1 LYAVIDT
8 ETTGLSPKLKH
19 RVIEMAVVLVD
30 EAGRIEDQWCTLLN
44 PDRDLGP
51 QHIHGIRGSDV
62 LHAPRFE
69 DVAGYL
75 AERLAGRV
83 LVAHNLP
90 FDLTF
95 IDAEYDRMGVPFP
108 VTRDMGLCTMTLASS
123 YLEGAGRSLRECCA
137 AAGVPLEGW
146 HSALADATAT
156 AGLLGH
162 YLAAC
167 GAPIPWTDSI
177 GRAADV
183 LWPRLEVVD
192 CPPATRSSSTPGRLA
207 SGEAGLLAELADF
220 MPRVETSDVADP
232 YLAVLD
238 EALADR
244 YLSADENAALGALA
258 ISLELSDVEIRRL
271 HKDYLYALARVAL
284 ADHHLSDTEE
294 ADLSRVASIL
304 GLPDGAVP
312 AALEA
317 ASESQVFHP
326 DGGDLPLER
335 GDLIV
340 FTGDMG
346 EPREVWMQRAAEHG
360 FVPHPS
366 VTKKVRLVVAADPDS
381 LSGKAK
387 KARGYDI
394 PIISVDEFRR
404 ALGYPEPGASTAGG
418 SAWSDSEREWAKL
431 LRSGMEQS

>member
-19 RVIEMAVVLVD
+19 RVVEVAVVLVD

-62 LHAPRFE
+62 LNAPRFD

-75 AERLAGRV
+75 AELLAGRV

-137 AAGVPLEGW
+137 AAGVHLEGW
-146 HSALADATAT
+146 HAALADATAT

-162 YLAAC
+162 YLAVC
-167 GAPIPWTDSI
+167 GAPVPWTDSI

-183 LWPRLEVVD
+183 LWPRLEFVD
-192 CPPATRSSSTPGRLA
+192 FAPALRTSSIPGR
-207 SGEAGLLAELADF
+207 SPDGEAGLLAELADF
-220 MPRVETSDVADP
+220 MPRVDTSDVADP

-258 ISLELSDVEIRRL
+258 TSLELSDVEISRL

-284 ADHHLSDTEE
+284 ADHHLSEAEE

-304 GLPDGAVP
+304 GLPEGAVP

-317 ASESQVFHP
+317 AGEGRVFHP
-326 DGGDLPLER
+326 EGGELPLEP

-394 PIISVDEFRR
+394 PIISIDEFRR
-404 ALGYPEPGASTAGG
+404 ALRYPEPGAPTPGG
-418 SAWSDSEREWAKL
+418 SAWSDSEREWAKI
-431 LRSGMEQS
+431 LRSGMEQF